1 MNNALI
7 KLTEICKA
15 NHNRFKY
22 QESGVLAME
31 YAIMIAMLSIFIV
44 AIFSQ
49 GGGFHNMLT
58 QIWDTISNRMV
69 TALS

>member
-1 MNNALI
+1 MNNTLI
-7 KLTEICKA
+7 KLIEICKESC
-15 NHNRFKY
+15 NQFKC
-22 QESGVLAME
+22 QENGVLAME

-44 AIFSQ
+44 ALFSQ

-58 QIWDTISNRMV
+58 QIWDTISNRMI